1 MGQTSVSSKDNL
13 LAALKDNYRREREA
27 ETLYRHLAE
36 AEKSPAKKK
45 ILLRLAEAE
54 ERHAQ
59 RWAARLKEFGG
70 QPPGDRVA
78 FGTRWR
84 LGLARWLGT
93 EAAIRRQE
101 AAEARDIGIYES
113 QRQRYAQEVTDIL
126 NEVQEDE
133 RKHQRFLRI
142 LAEEEGPQTALDV
155 ILRRERWH
163 RAGHNWVS
171 DAIYG
176 VNDGLGA
183 VFGLVSGVAGYTSVS
198 HWVLVSGLA
207 GTFASALSMAAGAY
221 LAAKS
226 SGELTQAELA
236 REQQEFEE
244 NPEEEREELELIYQ
258 LKGFTPEEAHM
269 LVEKLSQRPE
279 QFMKTMAT
287 EELGISEMNA
297 PSPSRA
303 GVSAGLSTA
312 VGAIIP
318 VLPFFWLDGITAI
331 VVAATVSLLAH
342 FLVGAAKSLITIRSW
357 WSSGLEMMGVGALE
371 GAVTYGLGVAAGRL
385 L

>member
-1 MGQTSVSSKDNL
+1 MDRSSLTPNDL
-13 LAALKDNYRREREA
+13 LRALKDNYRREREA

-36 AEKSPAKKK
+36 VEKTPAKKK
-45 ILLRLAEAE
+45 ILLKLAEAE
-54 ERHAQ
+54 QRHAQ

-70 QPPGDRVA
+70 QPPEDEVG

-101 AAEARDIGIYES
+101 AAEERDIGIYES
-113 QRQRYAQEVTDIL
+113 QRRLYAPEVTDIL

-142 LAEEEGPQTALDV
+142 LAEEEGPQTALDA

-163 RAGHNWVS
+163 RSGRNWVS

-176 VNDGLGA
+176 ANDGLGA

-236 REQQEFEE
+236 REQAEFEE

-258 LKGFTPEEAHM
+258 LKGFTPEEARM

-279 QFMKTMAT
+279 QFMKTMAA

-297 PSPSRA
+297 PSPGRA
-303 GVSAGLSTA
+303 GVSAGVSTA
-312 VGAIIP
+312 IGAIIP

-342 FLVGAAKSLITIRSW
+342 FVVGVAKSLITIRSW

-371 GAVTYGLGVAAGRL
+371 GVMTYGLGVAAGRL